1 MARRKTIQDYEADIE
16 TLHAAHMEYPD
27 NETIREKLNYQ
38 VRKWAALVNIIFYQA
53 QNERKPYTEDEVGY
67 PVVPMPTMKISK
79 HRQTSDYL
87 CYLPQYKQISGVFW
101 ERKEISDNYNT
112 LIHNQDRFYDECRRA
127 QQDPDC
133 DILIV
138 GVEGTQQQF
147 LKYRPAGKAGAS
159 LQSRYALCESL
170 SPRFNYSVI
179 VRWHK
184 NRAFAVKDMVNQNRM
199 WIKYNYSTILN
210 LDS

>member
-1 MARRKTIQDYEADIE
+1 MKCLFDYELEIKKYHNAII
-16 TLHAAHMEYPD
+16 EYPD
-27 NETIREKLNYQ
+27 NETIRTKLNYR
-38 VRKWAALVNIIFYQA
+38 VRKWAALINLVFYQA
-53 QNERKPYTEDEVGY
+53 QNERKPYTKEEVGFSIL
-67 PVVPMPTMKISK
+67 PMPTMKESK

-87 CYLPQYKQISGVFW
+87 CYIPQYKQITGVFW
-101 ERKEISDNYNT
+101 ERKENSDFYST
-112 LIHNQDRFYDECRRA
+112 LIHNSDRFYRECRRA
-127 QQDPDC
+127 QADTDC

-179 VRWHK
+179 VRWNK
-184 NRAFAVKDMVNQNRM
+184 GRQAAIKDMVNQNKM
-199 WIKYNYSTILN
+199 WIKYNYKAILN
-210 LDS
+210 LEE

>member
-16 TLHAAHMEYPD
+16 TLHDAFLEYPD
-27 NETIREKLNYQ
+27 SKTIRDKLNLR
-38 VRKWAALVNIIFYQA
+38 VRKWAALVNLIFYQA
-53 QNERKPYTEDEVGY
+53 QNERKPYTEDEVGHT
-67 PVVPMPTMKISK
+67 VVPMPTMKISK
-79 HRQTSDYL
+79 HRQTADYL
-87 CYLPQYKQISGVFW
+87 CYLPQYKQITGVFL
-101 ERKEISDNYNT
+101 ERKEISDHYST

-127 QQDPDC
+127 QQDRDC

-147 LKYRPAGKAGAS
+147 LKYRPNGKAGAS

-199 WIKYNYSTILN
+199 WVKYNYERILG
-210 LDS
+210 LKK

>member
-1 MARRKTIQDYEADIE
+1 MPQRKTSLDYEADIK
-16 TLHAAHMEYPD
+16 TLYAALMEYPD
-27 NETIREKLNYQ
+27 SKTIRDKLNYR
-38 VRKWAALVNIIFYQA
+38 VRKWAALVNLVFYQA
-53 QNERKPYTEDEVGY
+53 QNERKPYTEDEVGH
-67 PVVPMPTMKISK
+67 PIVPMPTMKISK

-87 CYLPQYKQISGVFW
+87 CYLPQYKQITGIFW
-101 ERKEISDNYNT
+101 ERKEISDLYST

-133 DILIV
+133 NVLVV
-138 GVEGTQQQF
+138 GVEGTQRQF
-147 LKYRPAGKAGAS
+147 LVYKPARKAGAS

-184 NRAFAVKDMVNQNRM
+184 NRGLAVEDLVNQNRM
-199 WIKYNYSTILN
+199 WIKYNYPSILK
-210 LDS
+210 LEK